1 MLNGIDQER
10 VIEYQRGVCLFGYPF
25 FSEKLLV
32 PGYDPPRFLAMI
44 GNEEDGFKS
53 LPVMIPHGKRGNSNT
68 KNLRKMIPLPFEGD
82 ENKAVR
88 SRMRSTRS
96 ANTAENGLE
105 ESRDYHPH
113 YPRDGEEWYVMMEH
127 GVSDVDD
134 QGWMY
139 SWSFKSRQW
148 KGRYGFVRK
157 RIWIRLPSTTPEL
170 VQIHD
175 LGSRRERMESQQSH
189 IEEEMQQDETQDAV
203 VDRNTALPEPNEKT
217 DALINELKTCTLDR
231 KRFELLNEVLHS
243 WTKYDLMELTK
254 EPILSSIL
262 GTFQFETSRERF
274 RNEILDG
281 LAT

>member
-1 MLNGIDQER
+1 
-10 VIEYQRGVCLFGYPF
+10 
-25 FSEKLLV
+25 
-32 PGYDPPRFLAMI
+32 
-44 GNEEDGFKS
+44 
-53 LPVMIPHGKRGNSNT
+53 
-68 KNLRKMIPLPFEGD
+68 
-82 ENKAVR
+82 
-88 SRMRSTRS
+88 
-96 ANTAENGLE
+96 
-105 ESRDYHPH
+105 
-113 YPRDGEEWYVMMEH
+113 
-127 GVSDVDD
+127 
-134 QGWMY
+134 
-139 SWSFKSRQW
+139 
-148 KGRYGFVRK
+148 
-157 RIWIRLPSTTPEL
+157 
-170 VQIHD
+170 
-175 LGSRRERMESQQSH
+175 MESQQSH